1 MNSQKSPMNK
11 KHMFAKRR
19 QTMADGGSFK
29 SEDPFNKFLYPE
41 KSRDSISNMDASN
54 NSRQPV

>member
-1 MNSQKSPMNK
+1 MVVALRA
-11 KHMFAKRR
+11 FL
-19 QTMADGGSFK
+19 DEFGWICVVLD
-29 SEDPFNKFLYPE
+29 EDPFNKFLYPE